1 MSVGGCSARPGPD
14 GSRKAAIR
22 LPRSASTN
30 LELREKSRERIL
42 AAALEVFAEKGYEA
56 ASISDVTERAAVSRG
71 LVTYY
76 FPGKIKLA
84 AELLDRW
91 LDGIAGLL
99 ELTGTA
105 DERLAGI
112 IDGSLLAAASTL
124 PIQRLAITLMMQPGT
139 HPVFAEV
146 EAAKSGRLSQV
157 EDAIRAVFT
166 ARGAADPAVEEM
178 LLRAT
183 LEGVTVKLAIYPTT
197 FPVEAVRR
205 RLYAG
210 YDLPAPD
217 APLPITSPPATR
229 LRAK

>member
-1 MSVGGCSARPGPD
+1 M
-14 GSRKAAIR
+14 
-22 LPRSASTN
+22 PRSANTN

-42 AAALEVFAEKGYEA
+42 AAALEVFATKGYEA
-56 ASISDVTERAAVSRG
+56 ASISDVTERAGVSRG

-76 FPGKIKLA
+76 FPGKTKLA

-124 PIQRLAITLMMQPGT
+124 PIQRLAISLMMQPGT

-146 EAAKSGRLSQV
+146 EAAKSARLSQV
-157 EDAIRAVFT
+157 EDVIRAIFT
-166 ARGAADPAVEEM
+166 ARGAPDPAVEEM

-183 LEGVTVKLAIYPTT
+183 LEGVTVKMAIYPET
-197 FPVEAVRR
+197 FPVESVRR

-210 YDLPAPD
+210 YDLPEPLAS
-217 APLPITSPPATR
+217 LPITSPPVTR

>member
-1 MSVGGCSARPGPD
+1 MEER
-14 GSRKAAIR
+14 AAIR

-30 LELREKSRERIL
+30 SELREKSRERIL

-56 ASISDVTERAAVSRG
+56 ASISDVTERAGVSRG

-76 FPGKIKLA
+76 FPGKTRLA

-91 LDGIAGLL
+91 LDGIAGII
-99 ELTGTA
+99 ELPGTP

-112 IDGSLLAAASTL
+112 IDGALMAAASTL
-124 PIQRLAITLMMQPGT
+124 PIQRLAISLMMQPGT

-146 EAAKSGRLSQV
+146 EAAKSPRLSQV
-157 EDAIRAVFT
+157 EDAIRSIFA
-166 ARGAADPAVEEM
+166 ARGAPDPTVEEM

-183 LEGVTVKLAIYPTT
+183 LEGITVKMAIYPST
-197 FPVEAVRR
+197 FPLEAIRH

-210 YDLPAPD
+210 YALPAPTT
-217 APLPITSPPATR
+217 PLPIQSPPPDR
-229 LRAK
+229 LRAR